1 MRYLPVF
8 AAMATIA
15 VAGCSAHVQESS
27 GSAYLERYRAQM
39 ASAGQPVSSKPVSSA
54 QPASVSA
61 SVEAKAAAPDF
72 EELVRRAAAVEPI
85 LEFPAK
91 IGLARIQDG
100 GLSVIPAAE
109 VTAWREAAFENQRMG
124 TFQPVSP
131 AVVAFTAQTVGA
143 SYAPTTRWAR
153 SAVGDVMAAIRLG
166 AARQHMD
173 AVLIYEVGSYARKE
187 DRWNAITRLS
197 VLGSAIVP
205 TREIGAFGVG
215 HAMLIDVRNGYV
227 YGFATAESDLTEDIP
242 FWGSNSDWDDLKTK
256 AYAKALSDLMPEIRT
271 MLGKVAASAAARK
284 RVRESAEAHAPQ
296 SGSAPRS

>member
-1 MRYLPVF
+1 MRYVSVI
-8 AAMATIA
+8 AAAATVV

-27 GSAYLERYRAQM
+27 GSAYLERYKAQL
-39 ASAGQPVSSKPVSSA
+39 ASTGQPAPTA
-54 QPASVSA
+54 QPASASA
-61 SVEAKAAAPDF
+61 SVEAPAAAPDF
-72 EELVRRAAAVEPI
+72 EEFVRRAAAVEPI

-109 VTAWREAAFENQRMG
+109 STAWREAAFENKGIG

-131 AVVAFTAQTVGA
+131 AIVAFTAQTVGA
-143 SYAPTTRWAR
+143 NYAPATRWAR
-153 SAVGDVMAAIRLG
+153 SDVGDVMAAIRLG

-227 YGFATAESDLTEDIP
+227 YGFATAETDLTEDIP
-242 FWGSNSDWDDLKTK
+242 FWGSSSDWDNLKAK

-271 MLGKVAASAAARK
+271 MLGKIAASAVARK
-284 RVRESAEAHAPQ
+284 RLRESADAHAAQ